1 VFFLRGV
8 SATALAATQTAR
20 DILAL
25 LDNHRSDVAKNA
37 KALTRLDH
45 LFRYPTVSVNSV
57 RKRMDCTFPT
67 ASKLITDFASRGW
80 LLEVT
85 GNERH
90 RIWRYRPYLNLSPG
104 ITSHH
109 DCIGTPA
116 KPEPARRNRAD

>member
-1 VFFLRGV
+1 MFFLRST

-20 DILAL
+20 DIVAL
-25 LDNHRSDVAKNA
+25 RDKHRSEVDQNT
-37 KALTRLDH
+37 KALTLLDH
-45 LFRYPTVSVNSV
+45 LFRDPTVSVNSV

-90 RIWRYRPYLNLSPG
+90 RIWRYRPYLNLFPRDN
-104 ITSHH
+104 IA
-109 DCIGTPA
+109 P
-116 KPEPARRNRAD
+116 